1 MVAVYAAAD
10 TVVVPYIAAP
20 LDGHPVA
27 EAQAMARPVIASSVG
42 ALSEN
47 LLAPPRIAEDL
58 RTGWEVPPG
67 NAAELANA
75 IAAALAL
82 DADAQRAHAARA
94 RQFAEYMFSPQ
105 RATAATLEVYASLL
119 DGDD

>member
-1 MVAVYAAAD
+1 
-10 TVVVPYIAAP
+10 VVPYIAAP